1 MKILEFDQVSRG
13 YGAGDVLS
21 RITFDVAP
29 GEVIGLLGRNGAG
42 KTTLIHLVMGM
53 LAPREG
59 AVRVFGLDP
68 RAETVAVKR
77 RIGFVAEDQE
87 LPDFLKV
94 REVVAMYRQLYTKW
108 DEEMAGDLIRRFEL
122 PPDRRIK
129 DLSRGQARQVA
140 LLCAVSHRPELL
152 ILDEPAGGL
161 DPAARRQF
169 LETSIRLLNE
179 TGTTILFSS
188 HHMGDV
194 ERMASRLIMIH
205 EHQKWIDSQL
215 DDIREGY
222 SLALV
227 PVEAGIDGEG
237 LLSLPSCLC
246 ARRHGDLF
254 HAVYELD
261 PDSCCQSLKDK
272 LSVETIQCRK
282 LGLEEMFIELAGR
295 ES

>member
-1 MKILEFDQVSRG
+1 VSRG

-21 RITFDVAP
+21 KISFGVDQ

-53 LAPREG
+53 LAAREG
-59 AVRVFGLDP
+59 KVRVFGLDP
-68 RAETVAVKR
+68 RAQAVAVKR
-77 RIGFVAEDQE
+77 RIGYVAEDQE
-87 LPDFLKV
+87 LPEFLKV
-94 REVVAMYRQLYTKW
+94 REVIALYRQLYSGW
-108 DEEMAGDLIRRFEL
+108 DESMAGDLIRRFEL
-122 PPDRRIK
+122 PPDRKIK

-205 EHQKWIDSQL
+205 EHQKWIDSEL

-227 PVEAGIDGEG
+227 PAETGVDGEK
-237 LLSLPSCLC
+237 LLTLPSCLC
-246 ARRHGDLF
+246 ARRHGDVY
-254 HAVYELD
+254 HAVFELE
-261 PDSCCQSLKDK
+261 PDLCCRSLKSE
-272 LSVETIQCRK
+272 LNVMTIQCRR

>member
-1 MKILEFDQVSRG
+1 MNILEFDNVSRG
-13 YGAGDVLS
+13 YGSGDVLS
-21 RITFDVAP
+21 RISFSVAK

-42 KTTLIHLVMGM
+42 KTTLIQLVMGM

-59 AVRVFGLDP
+59 SVRVFGADP
-68 RAETVAVKR
+68 CRSALAVKR
-77 RIGFVAEDQE
+77 RIGYVSEDQE
-87 LPDFLKV
+87 LPEFLKV
-94 REVVAMYRQLYTKW
+94 REVIAMYRHLFEGW
-108 DEEMAGDLIRRFEL
+108 DADMCRDLIKRFEL
-122 PPDRRIK
+122 PPDRKIK

-205 EHQKWIDSQL
+205 DQQKWIDSDL

-227 PVEAGIDGEG
+227 PGDSGVDGER

-246 ARRHGDLF
+246 ARRHGETI
-254 HAVYELD
+254 HAVFELE
-261 PDSCCQSLKDK
+261 PDTCCQTLRQE
-272 LSVETIQCRK
+272 LGVATIQCRS
-282 LGLEEMFIELAGR
+282 LGLEEMFIELVGGT
-295 ES
+295 S

>member
-1 MKILEFDQVSRG
+1 MKILECDNVSRG

-21 RITFDVAP
+21 KISFSVDK

-42 KTTLIHLVMGM
+42 KTTLIHLVMGL
-53 LAPREG
+53 LAAREG
-59 AVRVFGLDP
+59 NVRVFGLDP
-68 RAETVAVKR
+68 RQQAVAVKR
-77 RIGFVAEDQE
+77 RIGYVAEDQE
-87 LPDFLKV
+87 LPGFLKV
-94 REVVAMYRQLYTKW
+94 HQVISMYRELFSGW
-108 DEEMAGDLIRRFEL
+108 DEEMAGDLISRFEL
-122 PPDRRIK
+122 PPDRKIK

-205 EHQKWIDSQL
+205 EHQKWIDSEL

-227 PVEAGIDGEG
+227 PATDGVDGEK
-237 LLSLPSCLC
+237 LLSLGSCLC
-246 ARRHGDLF
+246 ARRHGDVF

-261 PDSCCQSLKDK
+261 PDHCCQVLRAKLK
-272 LSVETIQCRK
+272 VEAIQCRR

>member
-1 MKILEFDQVSRG
+1 MKILEIDNVSRG
-13 YGAGDVLS
+13 YGGKDVLS
-21 RITFDVAP
+21 RISFNVEQ

-42 KTTLIHLVMGM
+42 KTTLIRLVMGM

-59 AVRVFGLDP
+59 AVRVFGMDP
-68 RAETVAVKR
+68 RDNAVEVKR
-77 RIGFVAEDQE
+77 RIGYVAEDQE
-87 LPDFLKV
+87 LPDFLGV
-94 REVVAMYRQLYTKW
+94 REVVSMYRQLFTGW
-108 DEEMAGDLIRRFEL
+108 DEAMANDLIRKFEL
-122 PPDRRIK
+122 PPDRKIK

-140 LLCAVSHRPELL
+140 LLCAVSHRPDLL

-188 HHMGDV
+188 HYMGDV

-205 EHQKWIDSQL
+205 DHQKWIDSEL

-227 PVEAGIDGEG
+227 PAAAIDKGEK

-246 ARRHGDLF
+246 VRKHGDTY
-254 HAVYELD
+254 HAVYELE
-261 PDSCCQSLKDK
+261 PESCCQSLRQT
-272 LSVETIQCRK
+272 LGIESIQCRS

>member
-1 MKILEFDQVSRG
+1 MKILEFDNVSRG
-13 YGAGDVLS
+13 YGAGDVLAKIS
-21 RITFDVAP
+21 FSVDK

-42 KTTLIHLVMGM
+42 KTTLIHLAMGM
-53 LAPREG
+53 LAAREG
-59 AVRVFGLDP
+59 TVRVFDMDP
-68 RAETVAVKR
+68 RVEAVAVKR
-77 RIGFVAEDQE
+77 RIGYVAEDQE
-87 LPDFLKV
+87 LPGFLKV
-94 REVVAMYRQLYTKW
+94 REVVSMYRQLFERW
-108 DEEMAGDLIRRFEL
+108 DESMADDLARQFEL
-122 PPDRRIK
+122 PPDRKIK

-205 EHQKWIDSQL
+205 DHQKWIDSDL

-227 PVEAGIDGEG
+227 PADAGADGER

-246 ARRHGDLF
+246 ARKHGDLY

-261 PDSCCQSLKDK
+261 PDTCCQSLRKE
-272 LSVETIQCRK
+272 LAVETIQCRR

>member
-1 MKILEFDQVSRG
+1 MKILEFDNVSRG
-13 YGAGDVLS
+13 YGAGDVLAKFS
-21 RITFDVAP
+21 FSVDK

-42 KTTLIHLVMGM
+42 KTTLIHLAMGM
-53 LAPREG
+53 LAAREG
-59 AVRVFGLDP
+59 TVRVFDMDP
-68 RAETVAVKR
+68 RVEAVAVKR
-77 RIGFVAEDQE
+77 RIGYVAEDQE
-87 LPDFLKV
+87 LPGFLKV
-94 REVVAMYRQLYTKW
+94 REVVSMYRQLFDGW
-108 DEEMAGDLIRRFEL
+108 DESMADDLARRFEL
-122 PPDRRIK
+122 PPDRKIK

-205 EHQKWIDSQL
+205 DHQKWIDSDL
-215 DDIREGY
+215 DAIREGF

-227 PVEAGIDGEG
+227 PADAGVDGER

-261 PDSCCQSLKDK
+261 PDTCCQSLRKE
-272 LSVETIQCRK
+272 LAVETIQCRS